1 MRAVLKL
8 GGSLLYSKNGTIL
21 TERIQEYANR
31 LVTLAEEGH
40 QLVIVVGG
48 GASARAFIAAA
59 RVLGADESRCDWFGL
74 RLARHNAELLAIAL
88 GDYAYPKVVESLEE
102 LDSVLCL
109 NKIIVMGGLTPGQST
124 NAVAALAA
132 EVLRADAFFNAT
144 NVDGVYDRDPSQPGA
159 KLLERVSIERLEQVL
174 ASGGTRAG
182 EYKLFDPVAI
192 RVVARSRIKTVIF
205 NGNEPDNLALLFKG
219 KSLGTVVYHN
229 HMDEQ

>member
-8 GGSLLYSKNGTIL
+8 GGSLLYSNDGSIL
-21 TERIQEYANR
+21 TTKIEAYAKHIAA
-31 LVTLAEEGH
+31 LANEGH
-40 QLVIVVGG
+40 QLVVVVGG
-48 GASARAFIAAA
+48 GKSARMFITAA
-59 RVLGADESRCDWFGL
+59 RDLGADESRCDWFGL

-88 GDYAYPKVVESLEE
+88 GDHAYPKVVESLEE

-109 NKIIVMGGLTPGQST
+109 NKIVVMGGLTPGQST

-159 KLLERVSIERLEQVL
+159 KMLDRVSIEQLEQVL

-182 EYKLFDPVAI
+182 EYRLFDPVAI
-192 RVVARSRIKTVIF
+192 RVVARSHIKTVIF
-205 NGNEPDNLALLFKG
+205 NGNEPDNLVLLFKG
-219 KSLGTVVYHN
+219 ERLGTAIYHN